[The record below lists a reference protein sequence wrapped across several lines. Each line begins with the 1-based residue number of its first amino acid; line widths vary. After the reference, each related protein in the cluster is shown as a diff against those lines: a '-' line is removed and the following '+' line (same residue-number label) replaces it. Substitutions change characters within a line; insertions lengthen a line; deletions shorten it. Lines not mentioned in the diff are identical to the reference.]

1 MNDLVNTFSEVNNL
15 GRLIRGMREARGVS
29 VNDLVRATGLSRSMI
44 SKFERGQT
52 DIQLSSMIKT
62 VSYTHLTLPTTER
75 V

>member
-44 SKFERGQT
+44 SKFERG
-52 DIQLSSMIKT
+52 
-62 VSYTHLTLPTTER
+62 
-75 V
+75 